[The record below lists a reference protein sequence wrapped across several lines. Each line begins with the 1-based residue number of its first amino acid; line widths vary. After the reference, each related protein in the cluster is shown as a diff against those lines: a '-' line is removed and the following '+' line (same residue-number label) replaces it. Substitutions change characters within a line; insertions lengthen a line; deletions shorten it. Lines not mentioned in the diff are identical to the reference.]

1 MFPLVDQKL
10 ISNAVRQQALPEQS
24 NTSTEDFKSSGSKYN
39 SDVFKLIR
47 ELPRLVRVLAF
58 EGDHPVCAEQFDL
71 ERAIDR
77 LRFGYLCHQYCVCQF
92 KNDTAYNKGRR
103 LVGQH
108 HKGQPIRIGRF
119 QGLVQPLGYQRLPL
133 SKSVK
138 ESIRTEHRLENV
150 SVSKLSD
157 DWDVSES
164 HIREILKGD
173 KPPVSPS
180 TDPIKQVFSEA
191 EPPVPCRIGAGRGGY
206 EE

>member
-10 ISNAVRQQALPEQS
+10 ISNDVRQQDLPK
-24 NTSTEDFKSSGSKYN
+24 TSTEDFKSSSSKNN

-47 ELPRLVRVLAF
+47 ELPRVLHILAF
-58 EGDHPVCAEQFDL
+58 DGDYPREVLRLDL
-71 ERAIDR
+71 AYKVDR
-77 LRFGYLCHQYCVCQF
+77 LILEYLRNRYSVCQF
-92 KNDTAYNKGRR
+92 KDTTTYNKGRR

-108 HKGQPIRIGRF
+108 KSGQRVRIGRF

-180 TDPIKQVFSEA
+180 ADPIKQVFYEG
-191 EPPVPCRIGAGRGGY
+191 EPPVPCRVGAGRGGY
-206 EE
+206 GE